1 MKMMIKMFSAT
12 VLFLMIASCVTTTP
26 IALPAKYNLDND
38 LMAVTHISAYK
49 ISNWDQVDNQ
59 SFIITANGS
68 EHYLLILDQPMQPA
82 TPDQRVGLTNSGSS
96 ITAGINTIFVRNTSG
111 LHHYVIGKIYKIEG
125 REQAEKIKDQLSK

>member
-26 IALPAKYNLDND
+26 VVLPAKYNLDND
-38 LMAVTHISAYK
+38 LKAVTHISAYR

-59 SFIITANGS
+59 SFMITANGN

-82 TPDQRVGLTNSGSS
+82 TPDQKFGLTNSGTS
-96 ITAGINTIFVRNTSG
+96 ISAGISTIFVRNSSG
-111 LHHYVIGKIYKIEG
+111 LQHYVIGKIYQIDTNA
-125 REQAEKIKDQLSK
+125 QAEKIKDQLSK